1 MRPANN
7 FFFSKLCQKNCLLI
21 ICNGKKIPSF
31 FIKTKML
38 ALAIVSEWEMR
49 IGVFF
54 SLGHSSAVLQFGKPL
69 TEQILQ

>member
-1 MRPANN
+1 
-7 FFFSKLCQKNCLLI
+7 
-21 ICNGKKIPSF
+21 
-31 FIKTKML
+31 ML